1 MSVKINFIFNVGYIV
16 NLKIFF
22 VDVYE
27 MEYKKILGLLC
38 YLNIFLVSNILVRDN
53 IGIEVNLSFNY
64 FYVIWNLKGNR

>member
-1 MSVKINFIFNVGYIV
+1 MSVKINFILNVGYIV

-38 YLNIFLVSNILVRDN
+38 YLNIF
-53 IGIEVNLSFNY
+53 
-64 FYVIWNLKGNR
+64 